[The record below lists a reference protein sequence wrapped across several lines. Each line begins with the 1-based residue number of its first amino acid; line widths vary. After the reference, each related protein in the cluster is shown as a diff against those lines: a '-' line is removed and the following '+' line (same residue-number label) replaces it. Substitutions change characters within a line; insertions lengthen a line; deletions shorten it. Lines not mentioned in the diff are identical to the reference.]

1 MKKFLAGKPTP
12 ASVENG
18 NDETNVESERKSV
31 KVETEG
37 ANRDSETGSIEKKQK
52 SSKEKKKVLAKN
64 TKSVGVPRPGR
75 LVKSNRYPKR
85 AASYYE
91 SAMEVLPDNC
101 AIENSFTTFVK
112 ETEVRSA
119 TQNADE
125 MTFPELIQE
134 FNGPGSVLPKLRK
147 RSPGKK
153 KRGRGK
159 KKKTKR
165 R

>member
-1 MKKFLAGKPTP
+1 MM
-12 ASVENG
+12 VRR
-18 NDETNVESERKSV
+18 DTN
-31 KVETEG
+31 
-37 ANRDSETGSIEKKQK
+37 EKK
-52 SSKEKKKVLAKN
+52 SVLAKS
-64 TKSVGVPRPGR
+64 TKSVGIPRPGR

-91 SAMEVLPDNC
+91 SAMEVLPGNI
-101 AIENSFTTFVK
+101 AIEDSFTTFVK

-153 KRGRGK
+153 KRGGGRK
-159 KKKTKR
+159 KKKSKKR
-165 R
+165 